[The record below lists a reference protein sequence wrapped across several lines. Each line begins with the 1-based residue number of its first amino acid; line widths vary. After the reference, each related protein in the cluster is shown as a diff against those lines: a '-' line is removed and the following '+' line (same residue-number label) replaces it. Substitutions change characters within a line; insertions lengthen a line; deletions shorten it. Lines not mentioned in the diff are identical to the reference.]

1 MNGSFTLKNF
11 YFYLIVIAFLTVAV
25 FPYNPVLGTIGVIAW
40 VLTASYAYRSVK
52 KYNGIVN
59 DQFNNLHKDF
69 EKITERTIFSM
80 PFPLVVTDREGT
92 IVWHNSLFGELFDV
106 EILKG
111 KSLPAYIEDLADE
124 ETGLKAVENGTEVE
138 IKEQPY
144 RAYNSVVDFQ
154 KNGKEDV
161 LSLFYFVDHSQYRH
175 MERLYEDEGGVVLV
189 VEVDNFDEVVDGAPT
204 SKKPLL
210 IAEIDHR
217 INEYFRSQNAL
228 VRKFQED
235 MYLVVLRKVDIL
247 PIVEQKFD
255 ILDKI
260 REIDVENTVSV
271 TISAGVSRPGL
282 SFIEAYKEADTCL
295 DVALGRG
302 GDQVVLKND
311 ETYTYFGGKSKAVE
325 KRNKVKAR
333 VLGIALRQLI
343 DKSNRVFVMGHK
355 NADMDAIGAA
365 VGVMRAVLNQN
376 KEGYIVLDDVNP
388 SIEVLIKVMKREEP
402 ELFKR
407 IVSGEYAEEAIRQGD
422 LVILVDN
429 HKPSFTEYPPL
440 LERTSNVVVID
451 HHRRGS
457 EFVADPVLSYVEP
470 YASST
475 CELITEMLTYM
486 YDDTELTNFEANAL
500 MSGVVVDTK
509 NFTFKTGVRTFEAA
523 SVLKRAG
530 ADMSQVRY
538 FFEDDYD
545 TIVSRAEVVHN
556 ARIIF
561 DNIAISR
568 LEEDMPNSV
577 LVSAQAADELLGIH
591 GIKASFVLTKKKE
604 VIHISARSFG
614 DISVQLI
621 LEQLGGGG
629 HLNMAGAQ
637 VKSDDMDAVEKQLTD
652 AIADYLEKDK
662 GEKEQ

>member
-1 MNGSFTLKNF
+1 M
-11 YFYLIVIAFLTVAV
+11 
-25 FPYNPVLGTIGVIAW
+25 
-40 VLTASYAYRSVK
+40 
-52 KYNGIVN
+52 
-59 DQFNNLHKDF
+59 
-69 EKITERTIFSM
+69 
-80 PFPLVVTDREGT
+80 
-92 IVWHNSLFGELFDV
+92 
-106 EILKG
+106 
-111 KSLPAYIEDLADE
+111 
-124 ETGLKAVENGTEVE
+124 
-138 IKEQPY
+138 
-144 RAYNSVVDFQ
+144 
-154 KNGKEDV
+154 
-161 LSLFYFVDHSQYRH
+161 
-175 MERLYEDEGGVVLV
+175 
-189 VEVDNFDEVVDGAPT
+189 
-204 SKKPLL
+204 
-210 IAEIDHR
+210 
-217 INEYFRSQNAL
+217 
-228 VRKFQED
+228 
-235 MYLVVLRKVDIL
+235 
-247 PIVEQKFD
+247 
-255 ILDKI
+255 
-260 REIDVENTVSV
+260 
-271 TISAGVSRPGL
+271 
-282 SFIEAYKEADTCL
+282 
-295 DVALGRG
+295 
-302 GDQVVLKND
+302 
-311 ETYTYFGGKSKAVE
+311 
-325 KRNKVKAR
+325 KAR

-376 KEGYIVLDDVNP
+376 KEGYIVLGDVNP

-407 IVSGEYAEEAIRQGD
+407 IISGEHAEEAIRQGD

-429 HKPSFTEYPPL
+429 HKPSFTEHPPL

-486 YDDTELTNFEANAL
+486 YDDTALTNFEANAL

-561 DNIAISR
+561 GNIAISR
-568 LEEDMPNSV
+568 LEEDMSNSV

-652 AIADYLEKDK
+652 AIADYLEKEK